1 MEVEAA
7 KVIAATNASDESLT
21 FLKFMN
27 RWTVL
32 NYRLFDSIKL
42 RKLAPAL
49 LIAHEQHPAKSRI
62 LCSVSI

>member
-32 NYRLFDSIKL
+32 NYPLFDSIKL

-49 LIAHEQHPAKSRI
+49 
-62 LCSVSI
+62 V